1 MPELPE
7 VDAVKESLKK
17 QVLHKTIADVEVSW
31 ASIVKRP
38 EDRQQFEQM
47 LVQQTIRDI
56 DRKGKFLIFLLD
68 DYALV
73 SHLRMEGKYFVYP
86 HKEPK
91 DKHTHVTFSFEDGSV
106 LHYNDVRKF
115 GTMHLFEKGKEHQ
128 EKPLSQVGPDP
139 FKGRFTGDYM
149 YEKFQKTTR
158 RIKTVLLDQ
167 SVVAG
172 FGNIYVDETLY
183 RAKIHP
189 ERLASSLDTEE
200 VACIVEEGKK
210 VLKEAMEA
218 GGSTIRSYSRSD
230 GGQGEFQTRLYVY
243 GKEGEPCPRCSR
255 PITKTKVGGRG
266 THLCYYCQ
274 E

>member
-17 QVLHKTIADVEVSW
+17 QILNKTIRQVDVTWPSM
-31 ASIVKRP
+31 VKHP
-38 EDRQQFEQM
+38 EDRKRFEQM
-47 LVQQTIRDI
+47 LVHQTIQDI
-56 DRKGKFLIFLLD
+56 DRKGKFLIFRLD

-73 SHLRMEGKYFVYP
+73 SHLRMEGKYFVYTEE
-86 HKEPK
+86 EPK
-91 DKHTHVTFSFEDGSV
+91 DKHTHVIFRFNDGSS

-115 GTMHLFEKGKEHQ
+115 GTMHLFDNGREHE
-128 EKPLSQVGPDP
+128 EKPLSQLGPDP
-139 FKGRFTGDYM
+139 VEEHFTGEYM
-149 YEKFQKTTR
+149 QKRLQKTTR
-158 RIKTVLLDQ
+158 RIKPVLLDQ

-189 ERLASSLDTEE
+189 ERLSPSLSEEE
-200 VACIVEEGKK
+200 VERIVAEGKK
-210 VLKEAMEA
+210 VIREAMEA
-218 GGSTIRSYSRSD
+218 GGSTIRSYARSD
-230 GGQGEFQTRLYVY
+230 GAQGEFQTRLFVY
-243 GKEGEPCPRCSR
+243 GKEGEPCPGCKR
-255 PITKTKVGGRG
+255 PIMKTKVGGRG